1 MRLLLDPLRN
11 LTYNNWFDIL
21 IKNKGDRMNK
31 DSIIALMMDSL
42 NKDNREMAERSHMEK
57 EQIDK
62 LMQDSQMTLQYMMM
76 NLYERMKVA
85 GLLKD

>member
-1 MRLLLDPLRN
+1 
-11 LTYNNWFDIL
+11 
-21 IKNKGDRMNK
+21 MNK